1 MADLKISG
9 APAVVTLAETDEYA
23 TNQGG
28 ASKRTSL
35 AQILN
40 AGGGGGGLL
49 TAEYRFDTSIV
60 AADPGSGKFRYNNAT
75 PASVTNIF
83 IDDLTSNGT
92 DISNLL
98 GLITTG
104 DRLYIQTRGD
114 SAEFMVFNV
123 SAPITDNTGWFTIV
137 GTVEA
142 SGDLHANNARC
153 LVALQIGGAVGF
165 VEINDLS
172 AAVVWANIPDANVP
186 ESAVTQHEAAL
197 TITESQISD
206 LQAYLLTEANDL
218 SAAVVWANI
227 PDANVPESAVT
238 QHEAAIDHDALLNFL
253 TSEHFAQ
260 AAISIPASQISD
272 FDTEVGN
279 NASVTANTAKVTNA
293 THTGQVTGSGA
304 LALDITAVTDQP
316 PAGALAGAD
325 TVILNDG
332 GVLSEATMDQ
342 IATFVGSGSVPDPL
356 LLNAGS
362 VANPTYSFS
371 GDSDTGFFNTGA
383 DVLGLAAGGVE
394 IARAVEAAEDQFIIS
409 PGALLGSPALPS
421 LAWGDGD
428 TGFNEGIDDNLG
440 VVIAGTQRWFW
451 EATAFAAAPGTG
463 PKIESGAASA
473 LVPGFIPRRSDPNT
487 GLASAGLDILTFPV
501 GGIEALRLAE
511 LSSHIIQTNE
521 NQVGLTA
528 SVTQTQAGG
537 LDLLSSYNEIST
549 VANSGDALTAFVVV
563 GGVRLVVIN
572 NGANDLQL
580 FPASGDDLG
589 AGVDTSITIGAGA
602 VGVFIGR
609 DATNWDVLFN
619 ASPTPGG
626 GGGLPEFQFSPLI
639 LENPNNADWT
649 VNALAPA
656 VADSNNNG
664 LTVRA
669 FDDTAEEGVGFQF
682 EVPAGATNIVFAF
695 RSRAETTPGGAVTV
709 GLDIYNRGIP
719 DNAAV
724 QAWSSATQ
732 LTDLNFTTNEFFQ
745 EDSQSVT
752 LATLGI
758 TAGELTQFELVRVA
772 PTGGSDLTGD
782 WILAN
787 LKVSFT

>member
-165 VEINDLS
+165 VEI
-172 AAVVWANIPDANVP
+172 
-186 ESAVTQHEAAL
+186 
-197 TITESQISD
+197 
-206 LQAYLLTEANDL
+206 NDL